1 MKKVTGYKSFSEWKR
16 YLRQKKNAIRRKKD
30 RALLLTAIPVTVT
43 ALISACGAEA
53 FIPWIGL
60 EAGTLFY
67 IVLTYEVLMSIVMWQ
82 IIVKPE
88 MDIKNRILL
97 NILPTE
103 LLLWLHLCRKDYQT
117 AIMSAYIALGVMMI
131 AAIHKFFRRRRT
143 DSKNWVRTLAHRSG
157 LLVMLIM
164 LVPSALSVCSQ
175 IRDLEQAKMLI
186 ANQRV
191 CQIKEIK
198 GAKQRPMMSE
208 EEWNSSSLQ
217 CRLNYLKDVLDF
229 ALADMGVERRVMLI
243 TCRIDPVNAH
253 EVYGKYSNTDEEV
266 LIDMNH
272 LKRGIYSSLN
282 TVLHEARHIFQYDIV
297 DRLDWEDSLILTS
310 DYYRDVR
317 EWRAEFKT
325 PFQTDA
331 EYRYRYCEED
341 AREYA
346 DEHDWMYVKIE

>member
-1 MKKVTGYKSFSEWKR
+1 MKRVTGYKSFSEWKR

-30 RALLLTAIPVTVT
+30 RALLLTAIPVIATV
-43 ALISACGAEA
+43 LISACGAEA

-60 EAGTLFY
+60 EVGNLFY
-67 IVLTYEVLMSIVMWQ
+67 VALAYEVLMSIVMWQ
-82 IIVKPE
+82 IIAKPE
-88 MDIKNRILL
+88 MDMKSRLLL
-97 NILPTE
+97 NIFPAE

-131 AAIHKFFRRRRT
+131 AVMHTFFGRRGT
-143 DSKNWVRTLAHRSG
+143 DSKNWVRTLARRSG
-157 LLVMLIM
+157 LLMMLVM
-164 LVPSALSVCSQ
+164 LVPSVFSVCSQ
-175 IRDLEQAKMLI
+175 IRDLAQTKMLI
-186 ANQRV
+186 ANQSV
-191 CQIKEIK
+191 WQMKEIE
-198 GAKQRPMMSE
+198 GAKQRPKMSE

-217 CRLNYLKDVLDF
+217 CRLDYLKDVLDF
-229 ALADMGVERRVMLI
+229 ALADMGVERRVRLI
-243 TCRIDPVNAH
+243 ARRIDPVNNH

-266 LIDMNH
+266 VIDMNH

-297 DRLDWEDSLILTS
+297 ERLDWEDSLVLTS

-325 PFQTDA
+325 PFQTDD
-331 EYRYRYCEED
+331 EYRYQSCEED

-346 DEHDWMYVKIE
+346 NEYDWMYVKTE